1 MGLRKSK
8 ESAAVTRA
16 KKRRDGM
23 KTIDDAREAPVEYGD
38 VAKPC
43 NTAALTAKID
53 AYDADQSLANS
64 MLADVDAVINRV
76 KGYEKEIKSLFKR
89 ALSGA
94 VSKFGEDSSEVEMMG
109 GTRSS
114 ERKKRVSKPKQ
125 A

>member
-1 MGLRKSK
+1 MALRKSK
-8 ESAAVTRA
+8 ESGAVTSA

-23 KTIDDAREAPVEYGD
+23 KAIDDAREVPVEYGEED
-38 VAKPC
+38 KPC
-43 NTAALTAKID
+43 NTAVLTAKIA

-64 MLADVDAVINRV
+64 MLSDVDTVLNRV
-76 KGYEKEIKSLFKR
+76 KAHEKEIKSLFKR

-94 VSKFGEDSSEVEMMG
+94 VSKFGEDSDEVEMMG